1 MVGAEKNNK
10 SSEIFIA
17 QGELTNL
24 KSLWESVQLEVDVT
38 TFGCYGIT
46 DVLVNGNNYTLSSGD
61 FLTYIQRMYGVESFS
76 LTQSQVP
83 IQDVDIFSA
92 DWEELYGSA
101 FSQAAIAL
109 SAAGSSA
116 NSLRFQNDFT
126 CLEPSQLQNEEGTIL
141 SIENN
146 IIQV

>member
-116 NSLRFQNDFT
+116 N
-126 CLEPSQLQNEEGTIL
+126 
-141 SIENN
+141 
-146 IIQV
+146 